1 MPKVKP
7 MLAKLVDK
15 PFDREGWYF
24 EVKWDGYRA
33 IAEITDNKVDLY
45 SRAGNSFSIYKPMV
59 EALKKVKYDAIFD
72 GEIIALEKGKPN
84 FHALQNFSMK
94 AVPLQYVIFD
104 ILEFKGKNL
113 RKLPLSERKGILKN
127 NFPKNKLLVYGDYVE
142 EKGIKFFE
150 NIKKRGLEG
159 MVAKDSESTYQ
170 EGARSGSWQ
179 KIKHFH
185 SQEAV
190 IVGFTEPRGSR
201 KFMGAL
207 VLAAY
212 NGEKLKY
219 IGHSGGGFSSSEIKE
234 LHQTLSKIKTDKSP
248 LTEKVSINS
257 PITWVKPKLVCQ
269 IEFSEWTPDS
279 RMRHPIY
286 AGLRVDK
293 KPEEVRLEIPEGH
306 ENPTSSP
313 SLRGLR
319 RRSDFQSP
327 PLSNSGTFTNID
339 KVFWPDE
346 GYTKGDLIEYYR
358 KIASTI
364 LPYLIDRPE
373 SLNRHPNGIKGKNF
387 FQKDIRNRVPDFVET
402 REIFSESN
410 QANIR
415 FLLCQNEETLL
426 YLANLGC
433 IELNPWNSRVS
444 NLDNPDYMIIDLDP
458 GNKTF
463 KDLVKVALETHAL
476 LDEACETHLVKTSG
490 KKGLHILVPL
500 AAKYDYDT
508 IRVFSEILVRII
520 HKRLPNLTSVER
532 TPAKRGGKIYLDYL
546 QNRRGQTIA
555 APYCVRPWPGA
566 TVSTPLEWKEVNSS
580 LDPSKF
586 TIKTIFKRLKDKG
599 DLWAGKFDKGVD
611 LEKSIKCLKRYT

>member
-1 MPKVKP
+1 